1 MRCGTWTTWWSGQD
15 LAGKLLTGTQAI
27 KFNISLKR
35 TLRIRS
41 VCSLPERERERQG
54 GRQEERWRWQRYQ
67 NRNLRVVVFIT
78 RSVNWSTLKS
88 DFVLLAQ
95 PSSYAIPAPPSPSP
109 LYPCTPLIP
118 SYYTRHGS
126 PALKLSRLFQHLLP
140 GCFPFRFPVH
150 FGSVQLVPF
159 YWGVLGV
166 CDADRLFAL
175 LFIRQSRGGGGE
187 CVCVWQLF
195 ITTD

>member
-54 GRQEERWRWQRYQ
+54 GRQGERWRWQRYQ

-95 PSSYAIPAPPSPSP
+95 PSSYAIPPPPSP
-109 LYPCTPLIP
+109 LYPYPPYTILLHTPWQSSIEIE
-118 SYYTRHGS
+118 SFVSAFATR
-126 PALKLSRLFQHLLP
+126 LLP
-140 GCFPFRFPVH
+140 VSFPGSFR
-150 FGSVQLVPF
+150 FGSVGSIL
-159 YWGVLGV
+159 LGCV
-166 CDADRLFAL
+166 RRL
-175 LFIRQSRGGGGE
+175 RR
-187 CVCVWQLF
+187 
-195 ITTD
+195 